1 MFRGTPC
8 ISTIPCNLI
17 IKKLYLT
24 LDHHIWRISDRLYS
38 LIICGKPCIIIFTDD
53 LSFLHKEKLRSMY
66 WVPHKVWNLRDEC
79 SEFFT
84 LFSNFELDILLPKV
98 VQYAVKVYI
107 WDENKTTFLDRSK
120 SFRLSLES
128 HHLWLSTYLLYI
140 HVCVLTS
147 EIRWSAI
154 F

>member
-66 WVPHKVWNLRDEC
+66 RVPHKDEC
-79 SEFFT
+79 FSHFFLT
-84 LFSNFELDILLPKV
+84 LNLIFYCLKLSNMQL
-98 VQYAVKVYI
+98 KVYI

-128 HHLWLSTYLLYI
+128 HHLWLSTYLLYP
-140 HVCVLTS
+140 CV
-147 EIRWSAI
+147 RPH
-154 F
+154 